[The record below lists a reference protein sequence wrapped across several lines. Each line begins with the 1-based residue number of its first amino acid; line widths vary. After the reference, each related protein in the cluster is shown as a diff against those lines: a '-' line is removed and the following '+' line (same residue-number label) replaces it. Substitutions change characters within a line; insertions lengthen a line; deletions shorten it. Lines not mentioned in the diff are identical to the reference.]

1 MIQRVFDAGY
11 QESDDLVLIEQ
22 AKEGSRKALE
32 QLVERHY
39 NFIYNVALRFL
50 LNPEDA
56 QDLTQEVLIKLITK
70 LSQFHGKSSFRTWLY
85 RIVSNHFLN
94 SKRGKMEAAIQS
106 FEAYGAELDRV
117 PLHDLN
123 PEEKLSLQEEV
134 EDARIGCM
142 TGMLLC
148 LDRKQRLVFILGE
161 IFEVKSPLGAE
172 LLEISPDNFRK
183 ILNRARKDLY
193 NFMNK
198 KCGLLN
204 LNNPCR
210 CPKKSKGFILAGW
223 VQPGKLQFQADFLQ
237 KLSDL
242 SLEKANACDS
252 LIEEKY
258 GTLFKD
264 SPYYDRDNSE
274 EMIAG
279 LTKDRE
285 LKEIFDLG

>member
-70 LSQFHGKSSFRTWLY
+70 LSQFQGKSSFRTWLY

-172 LLEISPDNFRK
+172 LLEISSDNFRK

-210 CPKKSKGFILAGW
+210 CPKKTKGFIQAGW

-264 SPYYDRDNSE
+264 SPYYDRDKSE

>member
-1 MIQRVFDAGY
+1 MIQAIFETEYR
-11 QESDDLVLIEQ
+11 ESDDLILIDQ
-22 AKEGSRKALE
+22 AQEGSRKALE
-32 QLVERHY
+32 QLLERHY

-50 LNPEDA
+50 LNPQDA

-70 LSQFHGKSSFRTWLY
+70 LRQFHGKSSFRTWLY
-85 RIVSNHFLN
+85 RMVVNHFLN
-94 SKRGKMEAAIQS
+94 SKRGKMETAIQG
-106 FEAYGAELDRV
+106 FDAYGKELDRI
-117 PLHDLN
+117 PFHELN

-148 LDRKQRLVFILGE
+148 LDRRQRLVFILGE
-161 IFEVKSPLGAE
+161 IFEVKSPVGAE
-172 LLEISPDNFRK
+172 LLDISPDNFRK
-183 ILNRARKDLY
+183 ILTRARKDLY
-193 NFMNK
+193 NFMNR

-210 CPKKSKGFILAGW
+210 CPKKTKGFIQAGW
-223 VQPGKLQFQADFLQ
+223 VQPKKLQFHADFLH

-242 SLEKANACDS
+242 SLEKANACDN

-258 GTLFKD
+258 GALFKD
-264 SPYYDRDNSE
+264 SPYYDLDKSE

-279 LTKDRE
+279 LTKDKE